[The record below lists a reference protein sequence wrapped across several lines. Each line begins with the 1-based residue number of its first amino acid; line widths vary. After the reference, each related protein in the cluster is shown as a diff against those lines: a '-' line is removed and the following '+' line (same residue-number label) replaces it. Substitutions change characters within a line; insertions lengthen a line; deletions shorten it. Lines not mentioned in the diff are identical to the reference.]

1 MTSQGYIEKYLEK
14 KDRKWLE
21 AYLYYNEHRINEE
34 VIGFV
39 QEYAMQGHFMDLK
52 SAYVFGILNALE
64 HYNPKKGASFMSYQR
79 HYVKRAVNDYIRTSR
94 TGYTIPNDSEYL
106 ILRKIMVMYAE
117 NNYLYSE
124 DLIKRIASEVKRTP
138 KTVREML
145 QSGLRN
151 MRFSEFYK
159 TYLEEDGET
168 GTEDINEII
177 GCV

>member
-34 VIGFV
+34 VKGFV
-39 QEYAMQGHFMDLK
+39 QEYSMQGHFMDLK

-64 HYNPKKGASFMSYQR
+64 HYNPEKASFRSYQR
-79 HYVKRAVNDYIRTSR
+79 HYVKRAVDDYIRTSR
-94 TGYTIPNDSEYL
+94 TGYMIPNDSEYL
-106 ILRKIMVMYAE
+106 ILRKIMAMYAE
-117 NNYLYSE
+117 NDYLYSE
-124 DLIKRIASEVKRTP
+124 DLIKRIAAEVKRTP

-151 MRFSEFYK
+151 MRFSEFYRS
-159 TYLEEDGET
+159 YLDDDGET
-168 GTEDINEII
+168 AQKMLR
-177 GCV
+177 